1 MSSRKNATKPSP
13 QRSRSCSTS
22 GKNASSAADSSAPNA
37 HTVLAD
43 VPDLA
48 QLQAESAALRAKN
61 TELVQAQQ
69 EMASQ
74 LAAVRKENAELR
86 RQLAQTRRA
95 ARQVED
101 IPPRVP
107 EGRADEAEE
116 SSDASEPPPEFNAV
130 QICGRMMEVYG
141 APIPNNIALEKR
153 GHLLDA
159 KMKDFL
165 EVIDRA
171 IQVTDLVSGK
181 TLLKNFQEVQDRYLC
196 VFRESGEKLK
206 AGTTKRFFFEPS
218 PPRRGAPTFCLDFE
232 SHEHLVTARPG
243 TRLDGA
249 LGLLPPRNQDL
260 LVLYEARDNKLT
272 QMWVAPDR
280 EGLGKDRGTG
290 EAVVAHSEIFQ
301 KFLEVVKLRLPK
313 YQTHFHNY
321 HEVDSIG

>member
-1 MSSRKNATKPSP
+1 
-13 QRSRSCSTS
+13 
-22 GKNASSAADSSAPNA
+22 
-37 HTVLAD
+37 
-43 VPDLA
+43 
-48 QLQAESAALRAKN
+48 
-61 TELVQAQQ
+61 
-69 EMASQ
+69 MASQ

-206 AGTTKRFFFEPS
+206 AY
-218 PPRRGAPTFCLDFE
+218 
-232 SHEHLVTARPG
+232 V
-243 TRLDGA
+243 
-249 LGLLPPRNQDL
+249 N
-260 LVLYEARDNKLT
+260 LT
-272 QMWVAPDR
+272 
-280 EGLGKDRGTG
+280 
-290 EAVVAHSEIFQ
+290 VVM